1 LPSVLDDPKI
11 SIVNCALAVNPFESV
26 IVYVKY
32 SNNFSP
38 GFNVSFKPEFA
49 V

>member
-1 LPSVLDDPKI
+1 MVPKI
-11 SIVNCALAVNPFESV
+11 SIVNCAEAVNPFESV

-38 GFNVSFKPEFA
+38 GFNVSLKPEFA